1 MFLCIFG
8 HQMQL
13 SSPLW
18 MIYVETHNNMIQFK
32 QIKQNNPDL
41 LLYKGS
47 TCSQTGQKSMK
58 ICEN

>member
-1 MFLCIFG
+1 
-8 HQMQL
+8 
-13 SSPLW
+13 

-58 ICEN
+58 ICENWGFFEPIGY